1 MIRPRSMH
9 QCICDRRFHEAKHLR
24 QHEQKCQAVKDHD
37 QKLFATISGQSAST
51 SSHKRHHELVD
62 HEVDDS
68 DRFMGGARRKKQSR
82 KGDGGPEAGPSS
94 GNALDVGLIHSEVT
108 VRTTNSYL
116 TKHQ

>member
-1 MIRPRSMH
+1 MTHR
-9 QCICDRRFHEAKHLR
+9 CICDRTFREAKHLR

-51 SSHKRHHELVD
+51 SGHKRHHELVD

-82 KGDGGPEAGPSS
+82 KEDGRPEAGPSS
-94 GNALDVGLIHSEVT
+94 GNALDVGLMHSEVT
-108 VRTTNSYL
+108 VRTSNSYL